1 MMRGHI
7 GLTVVFLLCLSAVSV
22 CAHDPLKLDARR
34 AAPGDIQLALIELP
48 RTTVPATVRYRL
60 QAIGVPRGVIF
71 GIFAKDFAHTFH
83 EVASGLQVD
92 ESGNIVASE
101 LSGDGRLQ
109 RLDEIV
115 LEPGPYPLGAP
126 WEVALVSADHTMRA
140 FAKVIPYPLMA
151 RHGPCSVSLELVSHR
166 GERFIA
172 SGAGFPPAQD
182 VITELR
188 YAGRVI
194 QKQRRISPEGL
205 LPPDVLTHGSSS
217 TDRSAH
223 YTVKGHSCD
232 VAVEYEW
239 GEPALSRH

>member
-1 MMRGHI
+1 MMFWRI
-7 GLTVVFLLCLSAVSV
+7 GSTVVFLLCASALSVS
-22 CAHDPLKLDARR
+22 AHDPFKLDARR
-34 AAPGDIQLALIELP
+34 AAPGDIRLALIEWP
-48 RTTVPATVRYRL
+48 RATVPATVRYRL
-60 QAIGVPRGVIF
+60 QATGVPRGVIF
-71 GIFAKDFAHTFH
+71 SVFAKDFAHTFH
-83 EVASGLQVD
+83 KVASGFQVD
-92 ESGNIVASE
+92 ESGNMVASE
-101 LSGDGRLQ
+101 SSEAGQLR
-109 RLDEIV
+109 RLDEMV

-126 WEVALVSADHTMRA
+126 WEVALVSADHAFRA
-140 FAKVIPYPLMA
+140 FAKVIPYPITA
-151 RHGPCSVSLELVSHR
+151 RNGPCTISLELVSHR

-172 SGAGFPPAQD
+172 SGTGFPPEED

-205 LPPDVLTHGSSS
+205 LPPDVVSHGASG

-223 YTVKGHSCD
+223 YAVKDHSCD